1 MAAWPAG
8 EQLIDIDP
16 EGDLILKIGGISSV
30 QQGANDR
37 TIVDGSERNDNDE
50 GGDVRCL
57 RVTSKV
63 MKLASTVFKT
73 MLQAERF
80 LEGWLAL
87 NEDIPPYLALPDD
100 DPAAMTTLCRIIHSK
115 QKPSYA
121 TIISDILNLAIL
133 TDKYDCVPA
142 IQPWF
147 TSCLNQEL
155 STSGSINVADLP
167 HMLSAAYLFDDRTS
181 FYGLTM
187 AAIKSLPMHNS
198 STNALNRALLPTIA
212 SELVVEDVRH
222 HSTLKTTRQ
231 ERLRHLVSNLH
242 QSIYHLLNEKSS
254 IRKTRVDVKDLDGAG
269 LGIWGL
275 CKGQASR
282 VGILTSALVAVRL
295 WPHDDVPTYSL
306 AYAIHLALRIAET
319 CETDGAASGIKYEL
333 CGKTNC
339 VSCSMNWKESLR
351 TAVRR
356 SEESIAGICLTCFK
370 KGNKPDRLTEKCK
383 YHCGT
388 YPATTWTV
396 DVSQLHHS
404 GGYFD
409 EQ

>member
-167 HMLSAAYLFDDRTS
+167 HMLSAAYLFDD
-181 FYGLTM
+181 
-187 AAIKSLPMHNS
+187 P
-198 STNALNRALLPTIA
+198 
-212 SELVVEDVRH
+212 
-222 HSTLKTTRQ
+222 TLKTTRQ